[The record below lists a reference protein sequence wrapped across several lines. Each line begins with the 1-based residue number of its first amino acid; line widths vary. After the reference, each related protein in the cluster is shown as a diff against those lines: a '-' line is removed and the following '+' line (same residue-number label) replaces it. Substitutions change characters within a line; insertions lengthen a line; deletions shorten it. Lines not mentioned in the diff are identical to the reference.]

1 MKISKT
7 LIVLSVSLL
16 LVAVATAEER
26 KTQANWNQFRGPGGD
41 GRSLATDLPVEFSET
56 KNVRW
61 KTAIHGKG
69 YSSPVVWGKQV
80 WLTTAREDGRK
91 LFALCVDLQ
100 SGKIVHDIK
109 VFDVARPQ
117 SAYSYLNTHATP
129 TPVIE
134 AGRIYVHF
142 GSYGTACLDT
152 NSGKKIWER
161 RDLHCDHR
169 VRPGSSPIVDQ
180 ESLFVAF
187 DGVDKQF
194 FVALDKKTGKTRWLR
209 DRNVKSDWDATL
221 RARGIDPGEV
231 KKEKPGDNKKSY
243 ATAKLIELGGRRQL
257 IAPAAEATI
266 SYEPATGKELWRV
279 HHFGGFNVASRPLFD
294 HGLVYLF
301 TSGLTGHFLAVRPTG
316 TGDVTDTHVAW
327 STTRSTPHIPS
338 PIIVDDLLF
347 SVTEKGGIARCL
359 VAKTGEEIWRKRV
372 GGSHWASPLVAGGKI
387 YFSSKEGR
395 ISVISAEREFQLV
408 AENRLDASFVA
419 SPAVAGNALILR
431 SEKHLYHVALGF
443 TRVAENQVAAKPNRT
458 KKPRDGSKPG
468 RSTKVDLEALGRELK
483 AAVAAGKLTEKEAV
497 AEYKAAAEDADG
509 KKPRRSTKV
518 DLEALGRELKAA
530 VAAGKLT
537 EKEAV
542 AEYKAAAEK
551 AGGKKPG
558 RSTKVD
564 LEALGRE
571 LKAAVAAGKLTEK
584 EAIAKYKAAA
594 AEAGGKKP
602 KEGKGKSGFQ
612 QLGSAPLSAK
622 LVYKGVKD
630 KEYIVV
636 FELASEDGEEEPR
649 IVFVGERFR
658 KQFAR
663 TKVGTVTSIGIGG
676 TGAMAMKGAGKGGKG
691 RKRRGKKGGTETFY
705 SIVIGRLKSKDVE
718 LGEFTMQVDYIT
730 AIYGDR
736 SLKQTVLGKTVTV
749 TGISGS
755 WLDTLLLIKRGETLK
770 FRSGTLQG
778 TTFSLSP
785 KATVLE
791 RAIPFDPETYP
802 VPAESFRG
810 FRGVVVGTITEKSE
824 QGYELTLKINSIESS
839 QKTSRASDPKA
850 SVGRL
855 MSMRGFFNDSFR
867 KKFGDL
873 KIGDRIRLGAVHTD
887 PTVDSFTV
895 VEELEKVPA
904 GKSDGTE
911 GKSGK

>member
-1 MKISKT
+1 MCI
-7 LIVLSVSLL
+7 
-16 LVAVATAEER
+16 R
-26 KTQANWNQFRGPGGD
+26 DR
-41 GRSLATDLPVEFSET
+41 FSET

-243 ATAKLIELGGRRQL
+243 ATAKLIELDGRRQL

-431 SEKHLYHVALGF
+431 SEKHLYHVARGF
-443 TRVAENQVAAKPNRT
+443 TRVAETQVAAKPNRT
-458 KKPRDGSKPG
+458 KKPRDGS
-468 RSTKVDLEALGRELK
+468 
-483 AAVAAGKLTEKEAV
+483 
-497 AEYKAAAEDADG
+497 
-509 KKPRRSTKV
+509 
-518 DLEALGRELKAA
+518 
-530 VAAGKLT
+530 
-537 EKEAV
+537 
-542 AEYKAAAEK
+542 
-551 AGGKKPG
+551 KPG

-602 KEGKGKSGFQ
+602 KEGKGESGFQ

-676 TGAMAMKGAGKGGKG
+676 TGAMAMKGAGKGGKGGKG

-839 QKTSRASDPKA
+839 QKTSRARDPKA

>member
-142 GSYGTACLDT
+142 GSYGTACLDM

-243 ATAKLIELGGRRQL
+243 ATAKLIELDGRRQL

-301 TSGLTGHFLAVRPTG
+301 TSGLAGHFLAVRPTG

-431 SEKHLYHVALGF
+431 SEKHLYHVARGF
-443 TRVAENQVAAKPNRT
+443 TRVAETQVAAKPNRT

-497 AEYKAAAEDADG
+497 A
-509 KKPRRSTKV
+509 
-518 DLEALGRELKAA
+518 
-530 VAAGKLT
+530 
-537 EKEAV
+537 
-542 AEYKAAAEK
+542 
-551 AGGKKPG
+551 
-558 RSTKVD
+558 
-564 LEALGRE
+564 
-571 LKAAVAAGKLTEK
+571 
-584 EAIAKYKAAA
+584 KYKAAA

-602 KEGKGKSGFQ
+602 KGGEGKSGFQ

-658 KQFAR
+658 KQFAG

-676 TGAMAMKGAGKGGKG
+676 TGAMAMKGAGKGGKGGKG

>member
-1 MKISKT
+1 MKISTT
-7 LIVLSVSLL
+7 LIALVMPLL

-26 KTQANWNQFRGPGGD
+26 KTQAHWNQFRGPDGD

-69 YSSPVVWGKQV
+69 YSSPVVWGNRV
-80 WLTTAREDGRK
+80 WLTTAREDGRE

-109 VFDVARPQ
+109 VFDVAKPQ
-117 SAYSYLNTHATP
+117 SAYSYLNSHATP

-134 AGRIYVHF
+134 SGRIYVHF

-161 RDLHCDHR
+161 RDLRCDHR

-266 SYEPATGKELWRV
+266 SYDPATGKELWRV

-301 TSGLTGHFLAVRPTG
+301 TSGLTGHFLAVHPTG
-316 TGDVTDTHVAW
+316 TGDVTDTHIAW

-347 SVTEKGGIARCL
+347 TVTEKGGIARCL
-359 VAKTGEEIWRKRV
+359 AARTGEEIWRKRV
-372 GGSHWASPLVAGGKI
+372 GGSHWASPLVADGKI

-431 SEKHLYHVALGF
+431 SEKHLYHVARGF
-443 TRVAENQVAAKPNRT
+443 TRVAETRLAFKPKRT

-483 AAVAAGKLTEKEAV
+483 AAVAAGKLTEKEAI
-497 AEYKAAAEDADG
+497 AEYKAAAAEADG
-509 KKPRRSTKV
+509 KKPARSPGV
-518 DLEALGRELKAA
+518 DLKALGRELKAA

-542 AEYKAAAEK
+542 AEYKAAAAK
-551 AGGKKPG
+551 A
-558 RSTKVD
+558 D
-564 LEALGRE
+564 
-571 LKAAVAAGKLTEK
+571 
-584 EAIAKYKAAA
+584 
-594 AEAGGKKP
+594 GKKP
-602 KEGKGKSGFQ
+602 KGGKGKSGFQ
-612 QLGSAPLSAK
+612 QLGSAPLAAK

-636 FELASEDGEEEPR
+636 FELPSEDGEEEPR

-658 KQFAR
+658 KQFAG

-676 TGAMAMKGAGKGGKG
+676 TGAMAMKGTGKGGKGGKG

-736 SLKQTVLGKTVTV
+736 SLKQTVLGKTVKV

-839 QKTSRASDPKA
+839 QKTSRATDPKA

-867 KKFGDL
+867 EKFGDL

-904 GKSDGTE
+904 RKSDGTE
-911 GKSGK
+911 GKSGR

>member
-1 MKISKT
+1 MKISTT
-7 LIVLSVSLL
+7 LIALVMPLL

-26 KTQANWNQFRGPGGD
+26 KTQTNWNQFRGPGGD
-41 GRSLATDLPVEFSET
+41 GRSQATDLPVEFSET

-69 YSSPVVWGKQV
+69 YSSPVVWGTQV

-91 LFALCVDLQ
+91 LFALCVDLL

-109 VFDVARPQ
+109 VFDVAKPQ
-117 SAYSYLNTHATP
+117 SAYSYLNSHATP

-161 RDLHCDHR
+161 RDLRCDHR

-180 ESLFVAF
+180 VSLFVAF

-266 SYEPATGKELWRV
+266 SYDPATGKELWRV

-301 TSGLTGHFLAVRPTG
+301 TSGLTGHFLAVHPTG

-347 SVTEKGGIARCL
+347 TVTEKGGIARCL
-359 VAKTGEEIWRKRV
+359 VARTGEEIWRKRV
-372 GGSHWASPLVAGGKI
+372 GGSYWASPLVADGKI

-431 SEKHLYHVALGF
+431 SEKHLYHVARGF
-443 TRVAENQVAAKPNRT
+443 TRVAETRVAAKPKLP
-458 KKPRDGSKPG
+458 KKPRDGS
-468 RSTKVDLEALGRELK
+468 
-483 AAVAAGKLTEKEAV
+483 
-497 AEYKAAAEDADG
+497 
-509 KKPRRSTKV
+509 KPRRSTKV

-537 EKEAV
+537 EKEAI
-542 AEYKAAAEK
+542 AEYKAAAAE
-551 AGGKKPG
+551 ADGKKPA
-558 RSTKVD
+558 RSPGVD
-564 LEALGRE
+564 LKALGRE

-584 EAIAKYKAAA
+584 EAVAEYKAAVA
-594 AEAGGKKP
+594 KADGKKP
-602 KEGKGKSGFQ
+602 KGGKGKSGFQ
-612 QLGSAPLSAK
+612 QLGSVPLAAK

-636 FELASEDGEEEPR
+636 FELASEDGEEDPR

-658 KQFAR
+658 KQFAG

-676 TGAMAMKGAGKGGKG
+676 IGAMAMKGAGKGGKG

-736 SLKQTVLGKTVTV
+736 SLKQTVLGKTVKV

-855 MSMRGFFNDSFR
+855 MSMRGFFNDAFR
-867 KKFGDL
+867 EKFGDL

-904 GKSDGTE
+904 RKSDGTE
-911 GKSGK
+911 GKSGR

>member
-1 MKISKT
+1 MP
-7 LIVLSVSLL
+7 LL
-16 LVAVATAEER
+16 LVVVATAEER

-69 YSSPVVWGKQV
+69 YSSPVVWGNQV

-109 VFDVARPQ
+109 VFDVAKPQ
-117 SAYSYLNTHATP
+117 SAYSYLNSHATP

-134 AGRIYVHF
+134 SGRIYVHF

-161 RDLHCDHR
+161 RDLRCDHR

-266 SYEPATGKELWRV
+266 SYDPATGKELWRV

-301 TSGLTGHFLAVRPTG
+301 TSGLTGHFLAVHPTG
-316 TGDVTDTHVAW
+316 TGDVTDTHIAW

-347 SVTEKGGIARCL
+347 TVTEKGGIARCL
-359 VAKTGEEIWRKRV
+359 AARTGEEIWRKRV
-372 GGSHWASPLVAGGKI
+372 GGSHWASPLVADGKI

-431 SEKHLYHVALGF
+431 SEKHLYHVARGF
-443 TRVAENQVAAKPNRT
+443 TRVAETRLASKPKRT

-468 RSTKVDLEALGRELK
+468 RSTKVDLEAVGRELK
-483 AAVAAGKLTEKEAV
+483 AAVAAGKLTEKEAI
-497 AEYKAAAEDADG
+497 AEYKAAAAEADG
-509 KKPRRSTKV
+509 KKPARSPGV
-518 DLEALGRELKAA
+518 DLK
-530 VAAGKLT
+530 
-537 EKEAV
+537 
-542 AEYKAAAEK
+542 
-551 AGGKKPG
+551 
-558 RSTKVD
+558 
-564 LEALGRE
+564 ALGRE

-584 EAIAKYKAAA
+584 EAIAEYKAAA
-594 AEAGGKKP
+594 AEADGKKS
-602 KEGKGKSGFQ
+602 KGRKGKSGFQ
-612 QLGSAPLSAK
+612 QLGSAPLAAK

-636 FELASEDGEEEPR
+636 FELPSEDGEEEPR

-658 KQFAR
+658 KQFAG

-676 TGAMAMKGAGKGGKG
+676 TGAMAMKGTGKGGKG

-736 SLKQTVLGKTVTV
+736 SLKQTVLGKTVKV

-839 QKTSRASDPKA
+839 QKTSRATDPKA

-867 KKFGDL
+867 EKFGDL

-904 GKSDGTE
+904 RKSDGTE
-911 GKSGK
+911 GKSGR

>member
-243 ATAKLIELGGRRQL
+243 ATAKLIELDGRRQL

-431 SEKHLYHVALGF
+431 SEKHLYHVARGF
-443 TRVAENQVAAKPNRT
+443 TRVAETQVAAKPNRT
-458 KKPRDGSKPG
+458 KKPRDGS
-468 RSTKVDLEALGRELK
+468 
-483 AAVAAGKLTEKEAV
+483 
-497 AEYKAAAEDADG
+497 
-509 KKPRRSTKV
+509 
-518 DLEALGRELKAA
+518 
-530 VAAGKLT
+530 
-537 EKEAV
+537 
-542 AEYKAAAEK
+542 
-551 AGGKKPG
+551 KPG

-676 TGAMAMKGAGKGGKG
+676 TGAMAMKGAGKGGKGGKG